1 MYRAV
6 LYGSPYHL
14 TFSFL
19 ATRQSCGGGGVIE
32 KGMRGPL
39 DFTRFKVQ
47 CTGKQSLDVTLVG
60 FLSRHK
66 FKKCTLFECQC
77 IWHECTNWEHYEVF
91 LRTCLES
98 GPPF

>member
-19 ATRQSCGGGGVIE
+19 ATRQSCVGGGGGYR
-32 KGMRGPL
+32 KRYAGSL
-39 DFTRFKVQ
+39 RFHKVQ

-66 FKKCTLFECQC
+66 FKKCALFECQC

>member
-19 ATRQSCGGGGVIE
+19 ATRQSCGGGGGVKE

-39 DFTRFKVQ
+39 DFTRFSAPASKA
-47 CTGKQSLDVTLVG
+47 LTL
-60 FLSRHK
+60 L
-66 FKKCTLFECQC
+66 
-77 IWHECTNWEHYEVF
+77 
-91 LRTCLES
+91 
-98 GPPF
+98 

>member
-6 LYGSPYHL
+6 LYGSPYHP

-19 ATRQSCGGGGVIE
+19 ATRQSWGEGGGYRKRYAGS
-32 KGMRGPL
+32 L
-39 DFTRFKVQ
+39 RFHKVQ

-66 FKKCTLFECQC
+66 LKKCTLFECQG
-77 IWHECTNWEHYEVF
+77 I
-91 LRTCLES
+91 
-98 GPPF
+98 